1 MNILPKDKNILAIE
15 NIESLFLIPEKDEE
29 SRDLRI
35 LKQSLFLL
43 GIIKAEL
50 MGIRIFLMQEK
61 KEYFSYII
69 TGKLINKVFDDK
81 LFPDFFDEDKN
92 PEEEK
97 EIQNL
102 KEIIK
107 LFIEVIIF
115 YDGTIFDYLIEDIE
129 EERIELVNLSKELEE
144 KVMKDR
150 YSKNF

>member
-1 MNILPKDKNILAIE
+1 MKTLPKNILAIE

-29 SRDLRI
+29 FRDLRI

-69 TGKLINKVFDDK
+69 TSELIDTFFDNK
-81 LFPDFFDEDKN
+81 LFSDFFDDEPDTKGDQN
-92 PEEEK
+92 
-97 EIQNL
+97 IQNL

-129 EERIELVNLSKELEE
+129 EKRTELVNLSKELEE
-144 KVMKDR
+144 KVMKDW

>member
-1 MNILPKDKNILAIE
+1 MKTLPKNILAIE

-29 SRDLRI
+29 FRDLRI

-69 TGKLINKVFDDK
+69 TSELIDTFFDNK
-81 LFPDFFDEDKN
+81 LFSDFFDDEPDTKGDQN
-92 PEEEK
+92 
-97 EIQNL
+97 IQNL

-107 LFIEVIIF
+107 LFIELR
-115 YDGTIFDYLIEDIE
+115 TIEY
-129 EERIELVNLSKELEE
+129 
-144 KVMKDR
+144 M
-150 YSKNF
+150 

>member
-1 MNILPKDKNILAIE
+1 MKTLPKNILAIE

-29 SRDLRI
+29 FRDLRI

-69 TGKLINKVFDDK
+69 TSELIDTFFDNK
-81 LFPDFFDEDKN
+81 LFSDFFDDEPDTKGDQN
-92 PEEEK
+92 
-97 EIQNL
+97 IQNL

-129 EERIELVNLSKELEE
+129 EERIELVSLSRELEE
-144 KVMKDR
+144 KVMKDW